1 MGNSC
6 GHAEYSMNTIRKIRV
21 VNHVY
26 DNILHDPALFKVLIY
41 DLVCC
46 TQYYHGMNMPSAC
59 PSEY

>member
-21 VNHVY
+21 VDHVY
-26 DNILHDPALFKVLIY
+26 DKILHDLALFKVLIY
-41 DLVCC
+41 GLVCC
-46 TQYYHGMNMPSAC
+46 TQYLPWYEYAIC